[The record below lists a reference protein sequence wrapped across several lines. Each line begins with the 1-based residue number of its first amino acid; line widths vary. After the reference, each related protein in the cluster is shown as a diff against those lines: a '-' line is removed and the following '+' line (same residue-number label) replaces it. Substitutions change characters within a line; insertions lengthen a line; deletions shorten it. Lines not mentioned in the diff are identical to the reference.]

1 MRRMLAALA
10 LSVLVPFPAFA
21 GEVTVETGDTLSE
34 LAERHGV
41 GLRELMRLNGIE
53 DADHVE
59 VGDRLKVPGGGSA
72 PAAPSGRVTVKAG
85 DTLSQIAERN
95 GLSVQQLMALN
106 GIDDADHVEVGQTLR
121 IRGGGAVQSQP
132 TTSFTYERGA
142 EDHVVRKGESLS
154 AIAKG
159 HDITLERLVALNGIE
174 DPNLVKAGQRL
185 RLTGNPSEAAAPEPT
200 TPEPEAE
207 TETVTEAPKPSPR
220 PQAEAQAAPVAM
232 ATATTTTTW
241 RTYGP
246 MRVDWAQWQ
255 PMGGSMVAPVI
266 NEAGQ
271 PIYLALNCGA
281 RKMNATTA
289 EGNWQAW
296 QDPQADFEQKL
307 MTDFCTTQG
316 Q

>member
-1 MRRMLAALA
+1 MRRLLAALA
-10 LSVLVPFPAFA
+10 LSVLIPLPAPA
-21 GEVTVETGDTLSE
+21 GEVTVESGDTLSQI
-34 LAERHGV
+34 AERHGV

-53 DADHVE
+53 NADHVE

-72 PAAPSGRVTVKAG
+72 AAAAGRVTVQAG

-95 GLSVQQLMALN
+95 GLSVKQLMAMN
-106 GIDDADHVEVGQTLR
+106 GIEDADHVEVGQTLSV
-121 IRGGGAVQSQP
+121 RGGGSAQGQP
-132 TTSFTYERGA
+132 NTAFSYEKGA
-142 EDHVVRKGESLS
+142 EEHVVRKGESLS

-159 HDITLERLVALNGIE
+159 HDIALERLVALNGIE

-185 RLTGNPSEAAAPEPT
+185 RLSGNPAPAAAETSAAAP
-200 TPEPEAE
+200 
-207 TETVTEAPKPSPR
+207 APKPTPR
-220 PQAEAQAAPVAM
+220 PLAEDTPVAM
-232 ATATTTTTW
+232 AKATSTTTW

-255 PMGGSMVAPVI
+255 PMGGSMVTPGI

-281 RKMNATTA
+281 RKMNATTS
-289 EGNWQAW
+289 EGDWQAW

-307 MTDFCTTQG
+307 MSDFCTTQEP
-316 Q
+316 